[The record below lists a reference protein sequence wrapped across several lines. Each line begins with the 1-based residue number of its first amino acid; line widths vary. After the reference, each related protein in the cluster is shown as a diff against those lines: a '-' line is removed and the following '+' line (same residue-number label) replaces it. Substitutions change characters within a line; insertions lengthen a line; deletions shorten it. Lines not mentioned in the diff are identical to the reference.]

1 MTTVKKTQSKAT
13 SKTAA
18 KKAQPLKVDTIKKK
32 ETAKKTAVAKKA
44 EPVKKA
50 AAKKVEPVK
59 KVVAKK
65 AEPVKKVVAKKAE
78 LVKKVVAK
86 KAEPV
91 KKAVAKKAEP
101 AKKTVVKK
109 ESPEKKGVSRPAP
122 KQPESTL
129 GRIKIQPISVDAQ
142 TTGPVSITHER
153 PKNVGIDPSG
163 KRRLV
168 VSYSNMKE
176 DVAAA
181 FKEKYPRGYSDYMGD
196 LFKVDKPD
204 GTSFYAITLETET
217 AIYLIKM
224 VVTIDRAEDA
234 QKTLFPDSEGSDDM
248 PTEGETFPDDNTEN
262 MSDSDDDLD

>member
-65 AEPVKKVVAKKAE
+65 AEPVKK
-78 LVKKVVAK
+78 
-86 KAEPV
+86 
-91 KKAVAKKAEP
+91 AVAKKAEP

-109 ESPEKKGVSRPAP
+109 ESQEKKVVSKPAP

-163 KRRLV
+163 KKRLV

-234 QKTLFPDSEGSDDM
+234 QKTLFPDTEGSDDM

>member
-50 AAKKVEPVK
+50 AAKNVEPVKKAAAKKVEPVK
-59 KVVAKK
+59 KS
-65 AEPVKKVVAKKAE
+65 
-78 LVKKVVAK
+78 
-86 KAEPV
+86 
-91 KKAVAKKAEP
+91 VAKKAEP

-109 ESPEKKGVSRPAP
+109 ESQEKKVVSKPAP

-163 KRRLV
+163 KKRLV

-181 FKEKYPRGYSDYMGD
+181 FKEKYPKGYSDYMGD

>member
-65 AEPVKKVVAKKAE
+65 AEPVKKAA
-78 LVKKVVAK
+78 AK

-109 ESPEKKGVSRPAP
+109 ESQEKKGVSRPAP

-163 KRRLV
+163 KKRLV

-181 FKEKYPRGYSDYMGD
+181 FKEKYPKGYSDYMGD

>member
-50 AAKKVEPVK
+50 AAKK
-59 KVVAKK
+59 
-65 AEPVKKVVAKKAE
+65 AEPVKKA
-78 LVKKVVAK
+78 VAK

-101 AKKTVVKK
+101 VKKAVAKKAEPVKKTVVKK
-109 ESPEKKGVSRPAP
+109 ESQEKNGVSRPAP

-234 QKTLFPDSEGSDDM
+234 QKTLFPDTEGSDDM

>member
-18 KKAQPLKVDTIKKK
+18 KKAQPLKVETIKKK
-32 ETAKKTAVAKKA
+32 ETAKKTAETKKA

-50 AAKKVEPVK
+50 VAKKVEPVK
-59 KVVAKK
+59 KA
-65 AEPVKKVVAKKAE
+65 
-78 LVKKVVAK
+78 VAK

-101 AKKTVVKK
+101 VKKAVAKKAEPVKKTVVKK

-234 QKTLFPDSEGSDDM
+234 QKTLFPDTEGSDDM

>member
-50 AAKKVEPVK
+50 
-59 KVVAKK
+59 
-65 AEPVKKVVAKKAE
+65 
-78 LVKKVVAK
+78 VAK

-101 AKKTVVKK
+101 VKKTVVKK

-163 KRRLV
+163 KKRLV

-181 FKEKYPRGYSDYMGD
+181 FKEKYPKGYSDYMGD

>member
-32 ETAKKTAVAKKA
+32 ETAKKTAATKKA

-50 AAKKVEPVK
+50 AAKK
-59 KVVAKK
+59 
-65 AEPVKKVVAKKAE
+65 
-78 LVKKVVAK
+78 
-86 KAEPV
+86 AEPV
-91 KKAVAKKAEP
+91 KKAVAKNAEP
-101 AKKTVVKK
+101 VKKTVVKK
-109 ESPEKKGVSRPAP
+109 ESQEKKVVSKPAP

-142 TTGPVSITHER
+142 TTGSVSITHER

-234 QKTLFPDSEGSDDM
+234 QKTLFPDTEGSDDM

>member
-50 AAKKVEPVK
+50 
-59 KVVAKK
+59 
-65 AEPVKKVVAKKAE
+65 
-78 LVKKVVAK
+78 VAK

-101 AKKTVVKK
+101 VKKAVAKKAEPVKKAVAKKAEPVKKTVVKK
-109 ESPEKKGVSRPAP
+109 ESPEKKDVSRPAP

-234 QKTLFPDSEGSDDM
+234 QKTLFPDTEGSDDM

>member
-65 AEPVKKVVAKKAE
+65 AEPVKK
-78 LVKKVVAK
+78 
-86 KAEPV
+86 
-91 KKAVAKKAEP
+91 AVAKKAEP

-109 ESPEKKGVSRPAP
+109 ESQEKKVVSKPAP

-163 KRRLV
+163 KKRLV

-224 VVTIDRAEDA
+224 VVTIDRVEDA
-234 QKTLFPDSEGSDDM
+234 QKTLFPDSDGSDDI

-262 MSDSDDDLD
+262 MSDSDDDIE

>member
-32 ETAKKTAVAKKA
+32 ETAKKTAETKKA

-50 AAKKVEPVK
+50 VAKKVEPVK
-59 KVVAKK
+59 KA
-65 AEPVKKVVAKKAE
+65 
-78 LVKKVVAK
+78 VAK

-101 AKKTVVKK
+101 VKKTVVKK
-109 ESPEKKGVSRPAP
+109 ESPEKKDVSRPAP

-234 QKTLFPDSEGSDDM
+234 QKTLFPDTEGSDDM

>member
-65 AEPVKKVVAKKAE
+65 AEPVKK
-78 LVKKVVAK
+78 
-86 KAEPV
+86 
-91 KKAVAKKAEP
+91 AVAKKAEP

-109 ESPEKKGVSRPAP
+109 ESQEKKVVSKPAP

-163 KRRLV
+163 KKRLV

>member
-32 ETAKKTAVAKKA
+32 ETAKKTAATKKA

-50 AAKKVEPVK
+50 AAKKAEPVK

-65 AEPVKKVVAKKAE
+65 AEPVKKAA
-78 LVKKVVAK
+78 AK

-91 KKAVAKKAEP
+91 KKAVAKNAEP
-101 AKKTVVKK
+101 VKKTVVKK
-109 ESPEKKGVSRPAP
+109 ESQEKKVVSKPAP

-129 GRIKIQPISVDAQ
+129 GRIKIQPISNDAQ
-142 TTGPVSITHER
+142 TTGSVLITHER

-234 QKTLFPDSEGSDDM
+234 QKTLFPDTEGSDDM

>member
-50 AAKKVEPVK
+50 AAKK
-59 KVVAKK
+59 
-65 AEPVKKVVAKKAE
+65 AEPVKKA
-78 LVKKVVAK
+78 VAK

-101 AKKTVVKK
+101 VKKTVVKK
-109 ESPEKKGVSRPAP
+109 ESQEKKVVSKPAP

-163 KRRLV
+163 KKRLV

-181 FKEKYPRGYSDYMGD
+181 FKEKYPKGYSDYMGD

>member
-50 AAKKVEPVK
+50 
-59 KVVAKK
+59 
-65 AEPVKKVVAKKAE
+65 
-78 LVKKVVAK
+78 VAK

-101 AKKTVVKK
+101 VKKAVAKKAEPVKKAVAKKAEPVKKTVVKK

-163 KRRLV
+163 KKRLV

-181 FKEKYPRGYSDYMGD
+181 FKEKYPKGYSDYMGD

>member
-1 MTTVKKTQSKAT
+1 VTTVKKTQSKAT

-65 AEPVKKVVAKKAE
+65 AEPVKKAA
-78 LVKKVVAK
+78 AK

-109 ESPEKKGVSRPAP
+109 ESQEKKGVSRPAP

-163 KRRLV
+163 KKRLV

-181 FKEKYPRGYSDYMGD
+181 FKEKYPKGYSDYMGD

>member
-65 AEPVKKVVAKKAE
+65 AEPVKKAAAKK
-78 LVKKVVAK
+78 V
-86 KAEPV
+86 EPV

-109 ESPEKKGVSRPAP
+109 ESQEKKVVSKPAP